1 MVIDTCVTNAWRGG
15 PGLGGEPSGTYRQP
29 PQTLRVNIVLGTQPY
44 RLETELHSKSSYFAR
59 KEGSWKR
66 KSGNHT
72 IPCVRLWVWWWWL
85 WTHWREGAGRAGFLL
100 PLLFTHFLHSV
111 GLVRH
116 THTFAPNSLFTLC
129 HAALPTHISR
139 ISPNPHFS
147 CNGLLLCPTVSALPL
162 HSNPKTYCLNIVP
175 LILQCVY
182 WSINQITGWQLL
194 MVHKCQINSPNDDD

>member
-85 WTHWREGAGRAGFLL
+85 WTLWREGAGRAGFLL

-129 HAALPTHISR
+129 HAALPTRISR
-139 ISPNPHFS
+139 ISQENPHSS
-147 CNGLLLCPTVSALPL
+147 CNGLLLCPTVLVGFPNWHVTGCHFQEQVGWGTWL
-162 HSNPKTYCLNIVP
+162 HCFS
-175 LILQCVY
+175 
-182 WSINQITGWQLL
+182 S
-194 MVHKCQINSPNDDD
+194 SPT